1 MRKPHTLLIVLVV
14 VVAGV
19 GAPVGAEPTTQEM
32 VTITV
37 EVVDRGGSPL
47 ARATVNASWDGG
59 QSSETTKSNGKA
71 LVDVPEGE
79 RVELN
84 VTHAH
89 YTRNFP
95 YVIDSATADEEYTV
109 EVAQK
114 GSATIRTTNVAGEP
128 VDATVRVSAD
138 GREVASG
145 DSGNDGTFRTGTIE
159 RREYAVTVVRPEYF
173 RNETTLRV
181 TGQVEQTVRIER
193 GSVAVEFAVT
203 DDHFDPPRPVENA
216 TVSVDGVG
224 SVQTLGNGEATIQ
237 LPANTQVTATVT
249 KPGYEE
255 ATERFRVG
263 ERQKT
268 IDATIQ
274 RTPTV
279 RLVTANTRVVVGE
292 SVRIE
297 VTNEY
302 GTPLE
307 GTTVTLD
314 GETVG
319 QTDENGVLQVPVET
333 PGTHELRARTDSRES
348 DTVVVEGVRPG
359 GPTPTA
365 TPTEG
370 IGLPGFTPATAVF
383 ALLALLGAA
392 LFLRRRR

>member
-1 MRKPHTLLIVLVV
+1 MPKHHTLVVALVV
-14 VVAGV
+14 FVAAV
-19 GAPVGAEPTTQEM
+19 GAPVGAESTTQQK

-37 EVVDRGGSPL
+37 EVVDRNGSPL

-59 QSSETTKSNGKA
+59 NTTETTKSNGKA

-79 RVELN
+79 RVELD

-95 YVIDSATADEEYTV
+95 FVIDSATADKEYTV
-109 EVAQK
+109 EAAQK

-128 VDATVRVSAD
+128 VDATVRVRAD

-145 DSGNDGTFRTGTIE
+145 DSGNDGTFQTGTIE
-159 RREYAVTVVRPEYF
+159 RREYQMTVVRPEYF
-173 RNETTLRV
+173 RNRTTLRV

-193 GSVAVEFAVT
+193 GSVAVEFVVT
-203 DDHFDPPRPVENA
+203 DDHFDPPRAVENA

-237 LPANTQVTATVT
+237 LPVNTQVTATVT

-255 ATERFRVG
+255 VTERFRVG
-263 ERQKT
+263 EQQKT
-268 IDATIQ
+268 VDATIQ

-292 SVRIE
+292 SVRVEI
-297 VTNEY
+297 TNQY
-302 GTPLE
+302 GTPIE
-307 GTTVTLD
+307 GATVTLD

-319 QTDENGVLQVPVET
+319 QTDENGVLQVPVEN
-333 PGTHELRARTDSRES
+333 PGTHELRARTDGRQS
-348 DTVVVEGVRPG
+348 DAVVVEGVNPDES
-359 GPTPTA
+359 TP

-370 IGLPGFTPATAVF
+370 IGLPGFTPVVTV
-383 ALLALLGAA
+383 LALLGAA
-392 LFLRRRR
+392 LLARRLR